1 MKQRVIGI
9 LLSLTLLCG
18 WIPANAANTEAEPV
32 QGYGAADL
40 RAYQSR
46 YEQLLAELLLHLEG
60 YGKQVAHEYYNP
72 SWMNGIAGVGSALL
86 ATFRGVDFERR

>member
-1 MKQRVIGI
+1 MRKICQKISKKQ
-9 LLSLTLLCG
+9 
-18 WIPANAANTEAEPV
+18 
-32 QGYGAADL
+32 
-40 RAYQSR
+40 AYQRR

-86 ATFRGVDFERR
+86 ASFQGAWILNADKHSPASSARSTKRRVRGDAYVSGS